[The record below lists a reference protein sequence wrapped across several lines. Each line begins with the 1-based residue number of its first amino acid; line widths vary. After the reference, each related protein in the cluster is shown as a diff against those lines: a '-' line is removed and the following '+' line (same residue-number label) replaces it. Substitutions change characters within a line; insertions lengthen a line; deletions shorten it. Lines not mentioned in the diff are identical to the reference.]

1 MRFLLLTGLLLMA
14 GAHAAVD
21 MDMLAGIKARSIGPA
36 AMSGRVA
43 AIAADPADP
52 NVVYIGGA
60 TGGVFK
66 SVNSGITWNPVFDK
80 EAIHAI
86 GAIELDPQNANTV
99 WVGTGEGNVR
109 NSASIGG
116 GIYRSTDAGQTWQLM
131 GLETSERIH
140 RIVVHPQDSQ
150 TIWVAALGK
159 LWSGGGERGVYK
171 SSDGG
176 KTWRAV
182 LTGNQRT
189 GASELIIDPH
199 NPNRLYASLWE
210 FARTPYSFKS
220 GGPGSALYRSV
231 DGGEN
236 WQKLGPGEG
245 LPAGELGRIALA
257 LAPSEPNRIYALVE
271 AQANVLMRSDNG
283 GDSFIKVNESVNVHP
298 RPFYFS
304 DLIVDPE
311 RPERVYKLAVVGEVS
326 NDGGK
331 TFETFIGWD
340 DLHPDHHALWV
351 HPQRGDLLINGN
363 DGGVGFSYDRGATWR
378 YVTNL
383 PLSQFYHV
391 RVDNEQPYNIYGGL
405 QDNGSWQGPS
415 QVWEAGGIQNHHW
428 REVNFGDGFDTMP
441 DPDDASRGYAM
452 SQEGYVVRY
461 DTKAGSRRMI
471 RPAADDES
479 VPLRFHWNAA
489 IAQDP
494 FASGTIYFGSQF
506 VHRSDDRGETWQTIS
521 PDLTRNDAQRQNQ
534 SKNGGLTPDITGAEN
549 HNTLI
554 ALAASELSKGV
565 LWAGSDDGRLH
576 ITTNGGGEWREVA
589 LRGAPND
596 GYIAHIFPS
605 SSVAGRAF
613 VVLDNHRNG
622 DMAAYAW
629 RVDEFGARA
638 TKLALAG
645 VTGYALALMEDPAEP
660 KLLYLGT
667 ELGFFLSFDAGGT
680 WQRFTHGLPSSVSVM
695 DLAFQRR
702 EDDLVLGTHGRGFF
716 VIDDVG
722 GLRAMVRGLPTTT
735 LALIDT
741 TPGTLISMQQPA
753 GPRFGGNSAYMGEN
767 ESPGAVLTV
776 VLNDATLPHPNAD
789 AERQRKATA
798 PAPDPSKPAAKLGIE
813 IRDGGGALMRFV
825 EIDPKQGVNRWVW
838 NLAMTPPR
846 SPAPPGLF
854 DPAGPSVLPGN
865 YRVRLRY
872 GDARAEGT
880 LEVRSDPRSSVS
892 LDALAARQKALVDI
906 GKVQTS
912 VVDLLDALNAAKAQW
927 GLKNTQVEAE
937 QAALLRG
944 DPTLVLG
951 DDHAVKVRLKTIAEA
966 TKAIDEAALTLW
978 QNPQVVKGYTAPNAA
993 MDRLGEAQWMLGAAM
1008 DAPTPA
1014 ARRYAERAIAYAKE
1028 KLSAAQ
1034 GVLDAQVAKVGP

>member
-1 MRFLLLTGLLLMA
+1 MRALLLTGLLLA
-14 GAHAAVD
+14 SAAHASVD
-21 MDMLAGIKARSIGPA
+21 MRLLAGMKARSIGPA

-43 AIAADPADP
+43 AIAADPANP

-66 SVNSGITWNPVFDK
+66 STNSGITWSAVFDK
-80 EAIHAI
+80 EAVHAI
-86 GAIELDPQNANTV
+86 GAIEIDPQNANTV

-116 GIYRSTDAGQTWQLM
+116 GVYRSTDAGQTWQLM
-131 GLETSERIH
+131 GLESSERIH

-150 TIWVAALGK
+150 TIWVAALGR

-171 SSDGG
+171 STDGG
-176 KTWRAV
+176 KSWRAV
-182 LTGNQRT
+182 LTGNERT

-231 DGGEN
+231 DGGES
-236 WQKLGPGEG
+236 WQKLGVAEG
-245 LPAGELGRIALA
+245 LPTGELGRIALA

-271 AQANVLMRSDNG
+271 AEANLLMRSDNG
-283 GDSFIKVNESVNVHP
+283 GESFAKVNESVNIHP

-311 RPERVYKLAVVGEVS
+311 RPERIYKLAVVGEVS

-351 HPQRGDLLINGN
+351 HPERGELLINGN

-378 YVTNL
+378 FVTNL

-415 QVWEAGGIQNHHW
+415 AVWEAGGIQNHHW

-452 SQEGYVVRY
+452 SQEGYIVRY
-461 DTKAGSRRMI
+461 DLKAGSKRMI
-471 RPAADDES
+471 RPAADDEA

-489 IAQDP
+489 LAQDP

-506 VHRSDDRGETWQTIS
+506 VHQSDDRGETWRTIS
-521 PDLTRNDAQRQNQ
+521 PDLTRNDKARQDQ

-549 HNTLI
+549 HNALI
-554 ALAASELSKGV
+554 ALATSELTQGAI
-565 LWAGSDDGRLH
+565 WAGSDDGRLH
-576 ITTNGGGEWREVA
+576 VTRNGGGDWKEVS
-589 LRGAPND
+589 LRGAPGD
-596 GYIAHIFPS
+596 GYLAHIFPS
-605 SSVAGRAF
+605 QQVAGRAY
-613 VVLDNHRNG
+613 VVIDNHRNG
-622 DMAAYAW
+622 DMAPYAW
-629 RVDEFGARA
+629 RVDDFGARS
-638 TKLALAG
+638 TQLPVKG
-645 VTGYALALMEDPAEP
+645 VTGYALALMEDPVES

-667 ELGFFLSFDAGGT
+667 ELGFFLSFDAGET
-680 WQRFTHGLPSSVSVM
+680 WQRFTHGLPNSVSVM

-722 GLRAMVRGLPTTT
+722 ALRAMIRGLPTTP
-735 LALIDT
+735 LALVDT
-741 TPGTLISMQQPA
+741 TPGTLVSIQQPA

-767 ESPGAVLTV
+767 QSPGGVLTFA
-776 VLNDATLPHPNAD
+776 LNDPNLPHPDID
-789 AERQRKATA
+789 AERVRKANA
-798 PAPDPSKPAAKLGIE
+798 PPPDPARPAAKLGIE
-813 IRDGGGALMRFV
+813 IRDRSGALMRFV
-825 EIDPKQGVNRWVW
+825 EIEPKQGINRWVW
-838 NLAMTPPR
+838 DLAMTPPR

-854 DPAGPSVLPGN
+854 DPAGPSVLPGS
-865 YRVRLRY
+865 YVVKLRY
-872 GDARAEGT
+872 GEARAEGS
-880 LEVRSDPRSSVS
+880 LDVRLDPRSKASIE
-892 LDALAARQKALVDI
+892 ALAARQAALVDI
-906 GKVQTS
+906 GKLQSS
-912 VVDLLDALNAAKAQW
+912 VVDLLDELNAAKALW
-927 GLKNTQVEAE
+927 ALAKTQIEAE
-937 QAALLRG
+937 QAALLRA
-944 DPTLVLG
+944 DPTLVL
-951 DDHAVKVRLKTIAEA
+951 DDEHPLKRRLKTIAEA
-966 TKAIDEAALTLW
+966 TKAIDAAALTLW

-993 MDRLGEAQWMLGAAM
+993 LDRVAEAQWMLGAAM
-1008 DAPTPA
+1008 DVPTPA
-1014 ARRYAERAIAYAKE
+1014 ARQYATRAVAYAQAKIE
-1028 KLSAAQ
+1028 SARR
-1034 GVLDAQVAKVGP
+1034 VLAEQRAKVDG